1 MIPGRAQ
8 ATGSDREAAQTPG
21 APTAAAEAEP
31 TAGGAQ
37 PGLSTPGTIS
47 KRTAAAIL
55 SRLRAPSGPETE
67 PAADAAPPRRRGRIV
82 FWHLVLLSCFIG
94 AGIGVTWP
102 MTAKLADGQLPWN
115 PDVASYVWAL
125 WWLAHSVAHLGN
137 PFVTT
142 YMAAPVGIQLGFDTL
157 MPLPGLIMTPV
168 TLIWGP
174 TASFA
179 VLTIITPGLL
189 CYATYRAA
197 RMWLGHPGAIAAG
210 ALFGLSTMVTWQNLY
225 HLNISIGTI
234 FLPLTLEA
242 TIRLRR
248 AVGRPGALPAPG
260 SGRNPGLREGIVLG
274 VVLGA
279 SVLTNQESA
288 VLAVLLAIGVLL
300 PWLIRLMIRPGPRQA
315 LPRLRG
321 LALGAGV
328 AVVVASPQLLAM
340 IGQVANGGTR
350 IATPLIN
357 QLTQSYQNYGVGLD
371 TLFSPSP
378 RLGHFHLGQLARA
391 YHFTLQGQP
400 GEGRPVFGVVL
411 AGLAVLGLV
420 LCWRRGHMWWLA
432 LLFVVGAALAL
443 GPTLVIGTH
452 QYVPL
457 ATWWHGVR
465 VSQLMPYTWL
475 IRIPGMNALRE
486 ADRLALLG
494 LLGAAILAGA
504 AIQWLCEHFKP
515 VLAGLAIAVL
525 AAGAFLEAGWSEAGA
540 TMPSSLSAVDG
551 PIARD
556 HSNSIVVDLPFGL
569 RGGVNL
575 TGFPI
580 PPPALVQATAD
591 GHPRAVSY
599 TSWVPLATIQGMN
612 RIPFYNILNQVALF
626 GHSYP
631 NNGREMV
638 MVRHSVGRI
647 NIGWVV
653 VWRPPGGRP
662 KGTPSLPGLGV
673 RKRVTRF
680 LYSAGFRPRYQV
692 TNSWGTIIVWKR
704 L

>member
-1 MIPGRAQ
+1 MNPGRAQ

-21 APTAAAEAEP
+21 AATAAAEAEP
-31 TAGGAQ
+31 ATSGAQ
-37 PGLSTPGTIS
+37 PGLSTPGTVS

-55 SRLRAPSGPETE
+55 SRLRTPAPTGPE
-67 PAADAAPPRRRGRIV
+67 PAADAAPPPRRGRAAL
-82 FWHLVLLSCFIG
+82 WHLLLLGCFIA

-179 VLTIITPGLL
+179 ILTIITPGLL

-242 TIRLRR
+242 CIRLR
-248 AVGRPGALPAPG
+248 
-260 SGRNPGLREGIVLG
+260 RNPGLRQGIVLG
-274 VVLGA
+274 VILGA

-300 PWLIRLMIRPGPRQA
+300 PWLIRLMIRPGLRQA
-315 LPRLRG
+315 GPQLRV
-321 LALGAGV
+321 LALGAAV
-328 AVVVASPQLLAM
+328 ALLVASPQLLAM
-340 IGQVANGGTR
+340 IGQVANHGTR
-350 IATPLIN
+350 IATLSIT
-357 QLTQSYQNYGVGLD
+357 QLTESYRNYGVGLG

-378 RLGHFHLGQLARA
+378 RLAHFHLGQLASA
-391 YHFTLQGQP
+391 YHFSQP
-400 GEGRPVFGVVL
+400 AEGRPVFGVVL
-411 AGLAVLGLV
+411 AGLAVLGL
-420 LCWRRGHMWWLA
+420 LLSWRRGHMWWLA

-443 GPTLVIGTH
+443 GPTLIIGSKT
-452 QYVPL
+452 YIPL
-457 ATWWHGVR
+457 ATRWHGVT
-465 VSQLMPYTWL
+465 VSQVMPYTWL
-475 IRIPGMNALRE
+475 IRIPGMSALRE

-504 AIQWLCEHFKP
+504 AIQWLCQHFKP
-515 VLAGLAIAVL
+515 VLAGLAVAVL
-525 AAGAFLEAGWSEAGA
+525 AAGAFLEAGWSQVGA
-540 TMPSSLSAVDG
+540 TMPTSLPAVDG

-599 TSWVPLATIQGMN
+599 TSWVPLATIQGMD
-612 RIPFYNILNQVALF
+612 RIPFYNILSKAEF
-626 GHSYP
+626 GGRFP
-631 NNGREMV
+631 NNGRAMV

-647 NIGWVV
+647 NIGWIV
-653 VWRPPGGRP
+653 VWRPLGGRP
-662 KGTPSLPGLGV
+662 KGTKSLPGLGV
-673 RKRVTRF
+673 RPSITRF

-692 TNSWGTIIVWKR
+692 TNSWGTIVVWKR
-704 L
+704 I

>member
-1 MIPGRAQ
+1 MNPGRAQ

-21 APTAAAEAEP
+21 AATAAAEAEP
-31 TAGGAQ
+31 SAGAAQ
-37 PGLSTPGTIS
+37 PGLSTPGTVS

-55 SRLRAPSGPETE
+55 SRLRAPSAPA
-67 PAADAAPPRRRGRIV
+67 PAADAAPPRRRGRDAA
-82 FWHLVLLSCFIG
+82 WHLLLLGCFIA

-179 VLTIITPGLL
+179 VLTIITPGVL

-242 TIRLRR
+242 CIRLR
-248 AVGRPGALPAPG
+248 
-260 SGRNPGLREGIVLG
+260 RNPGLRQGIVLG

-300 PWLIRLMIRPGPRQA
+300 PWLIRLMIRPGLRQA
-315 LPRLRG
+315 LPQLRV

-328 AVVVASPQLLAM
+328 AVLVASPQLLAM
-340 IGQVANGGTR
+340 IGQVANHGTR
-350 IATPLIN
+350 ILPSSIT
-357 QLTQSYQNYGVGLD
+357 QLTQSYRNYGVGLP

-378 RLGHFHLGQLARA
+378 RLAHFHLGQLASA
-391 YHFTLQGQP
+391 YHFSQSA
-400 GEGRPVFGVVL
+400 EGRPVFGVVL
-411 AGLAVLGLV
+411 AGLAVLGLL

-432 LLFVVGAALAL
+432 LLFAVGAALAL

-452 QYVPL
+452 QYMPL
-457 ATWWHGVR
+457 ETTWHGVK
-465 VSQLMPYTWL
+465 VSQVMPYTWL

-504 AIQWLCEHFKP
+504 AIQWLCQHLKP

-525 AAGAFLEAGWSEAGA
+525 AAGAFLEAGWSEVGA
-540 TMPSSLSAVDG
+540 TMPSSLPAVDG

-556 HSNSIVVDLPFGL
+556 HSNSIVVDLPFGQ
-569 RGGVNL
+569 RGGVNV
-575 TGFPI
+575 TGQPL

-591 GHPRAVSY
+591 GHPRALSY
-599 TSWVPLATIQGMN
+599 TSWVPLSTIQGMN
-612 RIPFYNILNQVALF
+612 RIPFYNILSQVQN
-626 GHSYP
+626 GHSFP
-631 NNGREMV
+631 NTGRQMI

-647 NIGWVV
+647 NIGWIV

-662 KGTPSLPGLGV
+662 RGTKSLQGLGG
-673 RKRVTRF
+673 RPGVTRF
-680 LYSAGFRPRYQV
+680 LYAAGFRPRYHV

-704 L
+704 I